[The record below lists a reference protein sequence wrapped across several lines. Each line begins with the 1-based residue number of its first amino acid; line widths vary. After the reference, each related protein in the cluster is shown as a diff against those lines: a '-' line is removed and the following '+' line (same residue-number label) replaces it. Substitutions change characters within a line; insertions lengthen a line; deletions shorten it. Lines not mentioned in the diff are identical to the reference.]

1 MWETLRVHPTT
12 SAAKIPTKTSV
23 HHNRKHYRT
32 ENCTKQE
39 APPEDKRP
47 TTSQVPRF
55 SSCFLR

>member
-1 MWETLRVHPTT
+1 MHPTT

-39 APPEDKRP
+39 APPGGHKRQSFYE
-47 TTSQVPRF
+47 TSDQAQLSGPGR
-55 SSCFLR
+55 S

>member
-39 APPEDKRP
+39 APPGG
-47 TTSQVPRF
+47 
-55 SSCFLR
+55 